1 MDEIS
6 DFRFSELAES
16 IVFISNS
23 IDLVDQLCDQSVVIL
38 IR

>member
-6 DFRFSELAES
+6 DFGFSELAES
-16 IVFISNS
+16 IVFISYGV
-23 IDLVDQLCDQSVVIL
+23 DLVDQLCDQSVVIL